1 MASNNLKG
9 ALLALLALGIFATHD
24 VVVKTLGGH
33 FSPFQIIFFASLI
46 SFPLVTILLLRDRS
60 GAGLHPNNPGWV
72 ALRTAMT
79 LITGIAAFYA
89 FSTLPLAQTYAIL
102 FASPLLITI
111 MAIPILGETVRFRRW
126 AAVVVG
132 LVGVLVVLR
141 PGQAALGLG
150 HLAALTAAVCGA
162 LASVIVRKIGKDER
176 PVVLMLYPMT
186 ANFLATGAMLP
197 FVYQPMTIT
206 ELGMMAVIALFGL
219 TASYLMILAYRAGEA
234 VIVAPMQ
241 YSQMLWAIGYGWF
254 LFGESVDGYTQLGAG
269 IIIASGLY
277 IVLRESRAGAS
288 ENTPVL
294 RTQSRSETAITPRA
308 SIMRRLIT
316 GPGRGEK

>member
-1 MASNNLKG
+1 MPSNNLTG
-9 ALLALLALGIFATHD
+9 AFLALAALGIFATHD
-24 VVVKTLGGH
+24 VVVKTLGSH

-60 GAGLHPNNPGWV
+60 GAGLLPHNPRWV

-79 LITGIAAFYA
+79 LVTGISAFYA
-89 FSTLPLAQTYAIL
+89 FSHLPLAQTYAIL

-111 MAIPILGETVRFRRW
+111 LAIPVLGETVRFRRW

-132 LVGVLVVLR
+132 LIGVLVVLR
-141 PGQAALGLG
+141 PGQAPLGLG
-150 HLAALTAAVCGA
+150 HLAALAAAMCGA
-162 LASVIVRKIGKDER
+162 LASVIVRKIGKEER

-186 ANFLATGAMLP
+186 ANFLFTGTMLP
-197 FVYQPMTIT
+197 FVYQPMSIA

-219 TASYLMILAYRAGEA
+219 TGSYLMILAYRAGEA
-234 VIVAPMQ
+234 VVVAPMQ
-241 YSQMLWAIGYGWF
+241 YSQMIWAIAYGWF
-254 LFGESVDGYTQLGAG
+254 LFGESVDTQTQIGAG
-269 IIIASGLY
+269 IIIASGIY

-294 RTQSRSETAITPRA
+294 RSQGLSETITTPRT
-308 SIMRRLIT
+308 SVLRRLLSAS
-316 GPGRGEK
+316 GRGEK